1 MHEPLALL
9 FATKSCE
16 APRKRAEKST
26 ITAVKTKSASFA
38 PLKHAMVT
46 MYKSEIRQKYRHVQA

>member
-16 APRKRAEKST
+16 ALRKRAENPQLQG
-26 ITAVKTKSASFA
+26 VKTKNASLD
-38 PLKHAMVT
+38 PEKHGMFT